1 MLEFNWALIFIQARL
16 LTVNISFVPQKRRA
30 VMKAKEI
37 IFTKINTAELCD
49 IELPELAPDA
59 VAVKTMYSAISQGTE
74 RANITGAPNTSIYST
89 ETSVKFPR
97 VAGYSSAGVVI
108 ATGSAV
114 TGVKIGDR
122 VAVYWGLHR
131 SINVVSEDKVVKIED
146 DGVSLQSA
154 ALSFIASFSM
164 AAIRKC
170 RVELGES
177 ALVMGAGILGL
188 LSVKLLRAAGSAPV
202 IIADPDPVRRE
213 KALLQGADYAFD
225 PTSADFAEEVKG
237 VTDGGVKVAIEVS
250 GVGAGFNGAL
260 DCMAKFGRVALLGCT
275 RNSDFTVDYYRKI
288 HGPGIT
294 VIGAHTLARPEAESH
309 PGWFTHRDDIKA
321 ILKLC
326 ALGRLDLDGMIE
338 ETYSPSKCG
347 DVYSRLINGKD
358 FPIVVEFDWSEYGV

>member
-1 MLEFNWALIFIQARL
+1 
-16 LTVNISFVPQKRRA
+16 
-30 VMKAKEI
+30 MKAKQI

-49 IELPELAPDA
+49 VELPELAPDA
-59 VAVKTMYSAISQGTE
+59 VAVKTMYSAVSQGTE
-74 RANITGAPNTSIYST
+74 RANITGAPSTSIYST
-89 ETSVKFPR
+89 DMTVEFPR
-97 VAGYSSAGVVI
+97 FAGYSSAGVVI
-108 ATGSAV
+108 AVGSAV
-114 TGVKIGDR
+114 KSVKIGDR

-131 SINVVSEDKVVKIED
+131 SINVVSEDKVVKIEY
-146 DGVSLQSA
+146 DGVSLQAA

-188 LSVKLLRAAGSAPV
+188 LSVKLLRVAGAVPI

-213 KALLQGADYAFD
+213 KALAQGADYAFD
-225 PTSADFAEEVKG
+225 PTSSDFAQEVKK
-237 VTDGGVKVAIEVS
+237 VTGGGVNIAIEVS

-321 ILKLC
+321 IFKLC
-326 ALGRLDLDGMIE
+326 AMGRLDLDGIIE
-338 ETYSPSKCG
+338 ETHSPSECSG
-347 DVYSRLINGKD
+347 VYTRLIYDKS